1 MFAIIRAQGKQYM
14 VKKGDSLVLPS
25 MDGDV
30 GAKVSFDE
38 VLLIVDDKKFILGK
52 PLIKGAHV
60 LSVIKA
66 QGKGEKIHVRRYK
79 SKVRYRKHIGFRAS
93 ITTLEITEIVKA

>member
-1 MFAIIRAQGKQYM
+1 MFAIIRTQGKQYV
-14 VKKGDSLVLPS
+14 VKKGDSLVVS
-25 MDGDV
+25 STKGEV

-38 VLLIVDDKKFILGK
+38 VLLIVDDKKYILGK

-60 LSVIKA
+60 LAVLKA
-66 QGKGEKIHVRRYK
+66 QGKDEKIHVRRYK

-93 ITTLEITEIVKA
+93 ITTFEITDIVKA

>member
-1 MFAIIRAQGKQYM
+1 MFAIIRIQGKQYV
-14 VKKGDSLVLPS
+14 VKKGDSLVVSS
-25 MDGDV
+25 MEGEV
-30 GAKVSFDE
+30 GSKVSFDE
-38 VLLIVDDKKFILGK
+38 VLLIVDDKKYILGK

-60 LSVIKA
+60 LAVLKA

-93 ITTLEITEIVKA
+93 ITTLEITDIVRA

>member
-14 VKKGDSLVLPS
+14 VKIGDSLVLPS
-25 MDGDV
+25 MDGEV
-30 GAKVSFDE
+30 GTKVSFDE
-38 VLLIVDDKKFILGK
+38 VLLIVDDKKFLLGK

-60 LSVIKA
+60 SGVIKA